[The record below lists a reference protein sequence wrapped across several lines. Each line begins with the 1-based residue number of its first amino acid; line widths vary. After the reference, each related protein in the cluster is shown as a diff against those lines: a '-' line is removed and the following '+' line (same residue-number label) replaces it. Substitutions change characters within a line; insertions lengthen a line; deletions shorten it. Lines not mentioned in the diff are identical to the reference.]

1 MKLNRQTSRK
11 GFTLVEILVGV
22 AILAMLAS
30 GMWVAVASYQNKKL
44 VKKAETEITLL
55 EAAMNEYRTDNGGL
69 LPFGRGD
76 EESSNI
82 MYQALSCD
90 YDGDGEPD
98 DENGVTRM
106 PYCPTFTVIKNT
118 KAAEQG
124 EGIPVLRAS
133 IRTKEKG
140 KRKMLVIVDPWGKPY
155 RYRLGCEAEDD
166 KGKTGQGINADFDIF
181 SQGPDGQG
189 DSTNRNAENEDN
201 ISNIKLW

>member
-1 MKLNRQTSRK
+1 MKLNRQNKK

-22 AILAMLAS
+22 GILAMLAA
-30 GMWVAVASYQNKKL
+30 GMWVAVGSTQTKKL
-44 VKKAETEITLL
+44 KNKAETEITLL

-69 LPFGRGD
+69 LPFGRVD

-181 SQGPDGQG
+181 SQGPDGLG
-189 DSTNRNAENEDN
+189 DSTNKAGENEDN